1 MRKTC
6 FYFLII
12 VLLVVSIKAIP
23 QKSRTDSLYKALINA
38 KSDTTKLSVLNELAV
53 YLRRSFPDSALSFAF
68 EAESLSIKLNNKR
81 TLAESYKNIGN
92 IYNGKDA
99 FQKALSYY
107 QKSLN
112 TYIEISD
119 TLGLAKI
126 YNNLG
131 ALYKNRGDFAKS
143 LEYYQSSLE
152 YRKIMNDRFGM
163 GMTYNNIGNIHYY
176 QGNLDLSLEYYFRS
190 LEIRE
195 EFKDK
200 MGMAGCYNNIGTIY
214 NEKNECEL
222 AIENFQRATKI
233 YEDFN
238 DKLGIGHSY
247 RSLGTTYIK
256 LKNYNKALDYFKRSL
271 IIDEE
276 LGDQIGA
283 ATSLIKIACVYNNIE
298 NYLSAKNNATK
309 ALEIA
314 KSVGAVIE
322 KKDAMEQLTIA
333 FEGLRDYK
341 NALSYRKQFLKIKD
355 SIFNFDKV
363 KEIESLENRYDL
375 ENKQLEIQKLESEN
389 QLKTVRLD
397 NMRNL
402 QVLSFIIILISI
414 GFIIGLLNIR
424 KKLHKK
430 NKTIFDQNEE
440 IKLQKEELEKHRKN
454 LEILVEERTQELI
467 IAKNKAEES
476 DRLKSSFLA
485 NMSHEIRTPMN
496 AIIGFSNLLSEDTIE
511 PEIKRELIREITTKG
526 HKLVRLIENILDL
539 AKIES
544 NQLKFNLS
552 DVSINDIINHI
563 EFYFRDDIKNKG
575 LTFNISK
582 PFEEDIIIYS
592 DSYRIK
598 QVLSYLIDNAIKYTE
613 SGNIELSYNIQEQSG
628 KGKLTFCIKDTGI
641 GISTDRLEHIFQ
653 RFSKIEDDKKKLYR
667 GAGLGLAIS
676 RNIISLLDGEL
687 KVDSEVSKGSNFY
700 FTLPVRN
707 ISTSRQKQA
716 KQFKQSEHY
725 NWSNKTILIAEDDE
739 SNFRFFKLMLE
750 ETNIDIIHAEDG
762 LKALEI
768 FGNTELDIILMDI
781 KMPKMDGLEATRLI
795 RKTNKS
801 IPIIAQTAFAMENDE
816 NMSIKAGCNA
826 YIQKPIHKEQLLTL
840 IGSYLS

>member
-1 MRKTC
+1 MKKIG
-6 FYFLII
+6 YFLVI
-12 VLLVVSIKAIP
+12 VLLIFSIKAIP

-38 KSDTTKLSVLNELAV
+38 RSDTTKLSTLNELAV

-68 EAESLSIKLNNKR
+68 QAKSLSNKLNNQLI
-81 TLAESYKNIGN
+81 LAESYKSIGN
-92 IYNGKDA
+92 IYNGKDD
-99 FQKALSYY
+99 FKQALNYY
-107 QKSLN
+107 QKSLD

-131 ALYKNRGDFAKS
+131 TLYKNRGDFTKS

-152 YRKIMNDRFGM
+152 YRKIMNDKFGM

-176 QGNLDLSLEYYFRS
+176 QGNLDLSLEYYIKS

-200 MGMAGCYNNIGTIY
+200 MGMAGCYNNIGSIY
-214 NEKNECEL
+214 NEKSEYKP

-238 DKLGIGHSY
+238 DKLGIGNSY
-247 RSLGTTYIK
+247 KYLGTTHIN
-256 LKNYNKALDYFKRSL
+256 LKNYNQALDYFKRSL

-283 ATSLIKIACVYNNIE
+283 AKSFIKIACVYNNLE
-298 NYLSAKNNATK
+298 NYLPAKDNASK

-333 FEGLRDYK
+333 FEGLKDYK
-341 NALSYRKQFLKIKD
+341 KALSYHKQFLDIKD
-355 SIFNFDKV
+355 DIFNLDKL
-363 KEIESLENRYDL
+363 KEIESLENKYEL
-375 ENKQLEIQKLESEN
+375 ENKRLEIQKLESEN
-389 QLKTVRLD
+389 QLKTVMLD

-402 QVLSFIIILISI
+402 QLLSFIVILISI
-414 GFIIGLLNIR
+414 GFIVGLLNIR

-430 NKTIFDQNEE
+430 NKTIFEQNEE
-440 IKLQKEELEKHRKN
+440 IKLQKEELESNRKN

-467 IAKNKAEES
+467 IAKNQAEES

-496 AIIGFSNLLSEDTIE
+496 AIIGFSNLLNEDNID
-511 PEIKRELIREITTKG
+511 PETKRELIQEITVKG

-552 DVSINDIINHI
+552 DVSVNDILNNI
-563 EFYFRDDIKNKG
+563 EFYFRDDVKNKG
-575 LTFNISK
+575 LTFKISK

-613 SGNIELSYNIQEQSG
+613 KGNIELSYNIREESG

-641 GISTDRLEHIFQ
+641 GISKNGLEYIFQ

-676 RNIISLLDGEL
+676 KNIISLLDGEL
-687 KVDSEVSKGSNFY
+687 KVDSEVGKGSNFY

-707 ISTSRQKQA
+707 LVKSIQK
-716 KQFKQSEHY
+716 KSKKIKKSDHY
-725 NWSNKTILIAEDDE
+725 NWSDKTILVAEDDE

-750 ETNIDIIHAEDG
+750 ETNIDIVHAEDG

-768 FGNTELDIILMDI
+768 FKKIDLDIILMDI
-781 KMPKMDGLEATRLI
+781 KMPKMDGLKATRLI
-795 RKTNKS
+795 RKSNKN

-816 NMSIKAGCNA
+816 KMSIQAGCNA
-826 YIQKPIHKEQLLTL
+826 YIQKPIHKDQLLTL
-840 IGSYLS
+840 IESYLS